1 MKKRPGDHVDLP
13 ERGSSRAV
21 VCALVNCTKEICIFG
36 WMVRKSAKHVWN
48 GMPEEDLPAVCAGWD
63 GRKGAGGHDDL

>member
-1 MKKRPGDHVDLP
+1 M
-13 ERGSSRAV
+13 

-48 GMPEEDLPAVCAGWD
+48 GMPEEDLPTVFAGWD